1 MLTLNRNR
9 FFLLGVWLTTFGL
22 AVGAERAK
30 DPGAERTFSVR
41 GIIQSPYANGT
52 IAIEHEEIPGFMPA
66 MTMPFYTDESEARD
80 LQRGDVVEFKFIV
93 GERSR
98 ATDFRKVGRANL
110 SVAAAAGGVQRP
122 RLRNGDAV
130 PAFALVDQD
139 GESLDESDLNGRH
152 TIVTFIFTR
161 CPVPEFCPLIAK
173 KFQTLQQAFAEAE
186 VGDEV
191 RLLSI
196 TIDPEHDR
204 PAVLRAHAE
213 ALGADF
219 RRWRFAT
226 GTNEQIAT
234 LAKLFAVRTERNGGS
249 LDHTLATALIAP
261 DGRVVDIWRGNGWKP
276 EDVAT
281 KVLEAVA
288 Q

>member
-1 MLTLNRNR
+1 MSMLNPNR
-9 FFLLGVWLTTFGL
+9 FFLLGVLLATFGL

-30 DPGAERTFSVR
+30 GAEAERTFAVR
-41 GIIQSPYANGT
+41 GVIQAPYADGAIT
-52 IAIEHEEIPGFMPA
+52 IEHEAIPGFMPA
-66 MTMPFYTDESEARD
+66 MTMPFYTDESEVRG

-98 ATDFRKVGRANL
+98 AIDFRKVGRANP
-110 SVAAAAGGVQRP
+110 SAAAAAAGAQRP
-122 RLRNGDAV
+122 RLRAGDAV
-130 PAFALVDQD
+130 PAFALIDQA
-139 GESLDESDLNGRH
+139 GESLDESDLKGRH
-152 TIVTFIFTR
+152 TIVTFVFTR

-173 KFQTLQQAFAEAE
+173 KFQTLQQTFAEAG

-204 PAVLRAHAE
+204 PAVLRAHGE

-234 LAKLFAVRTERNGGS
+234 LAKWFAVRTERNGGS
-249 LDHTLATALIAP
+249 LDHTLATALIGP
-261 DGRVVDIWRGNGWKP
+261 DGSVVEIWRGNGWKP
-276 EDVAT
+276 EDIAA
-281 KVLEAVA
+281 KVLPPAA
-288 Q
+288 R